1 VVGEPLGEPGVI
13 TDSQFDRED
22 AGRACGMP
30 RLGGAPGSGHRRHAL
45 GAVDPGEPIVGS
57 LRSIAFS
64 AVSGRRRG
72 AADSLAADLPLF
84 GVRAPGWS
92 GRREAHPA
100 SLSFIGWHICVDRV
114 VRTRLIA
121 QVLLCRPSL

>member
-1 VVGEPLGEPGVI
+1 
-13 TDSQFDRED
+13 
-22 AGRACGMP
+22 MP
-30 RLGGAPGSGHRRHAL
+30 RLGGAPGSGHRQHAL
-45 GAVDPGEPIVGS
+45 GTVDPGEPIFGS
-57 LRSIAFS
+57 LLRSV
-64 AVSGRRRG
+64 AVSVVGGYRG
-72 AADSLAADLPLF
+72 AADSLAADVSLF

-92 GRREAHPA
+92 GRREAHLA